1 MLLRHAEARDRGLRC
16 ATRHAVAHDR
26 CVAGGT
32 FHLRTVRNCIQ
43 LHRCNCGQNP
53 LRIRA
58 LFGTNSCPKLPRG
71 KSLAVW
77 PARRMDEVAGPA
89 PTEVVNIHPSRIYTR
104 SKAQGERTSHGAY
117 CYRFGWKEIPDLRS
131 GQQRDNSRG
140 AELFHGATQPVLGE
154 PTRQSSGAGDMLRG
168 LRHRRPG
175 KAAGARGKGGAGD
188 HGESLGSGSR
198 RVKTDKKDARV
209 LSEVSCRID
218 IPSVHI
224 PSARARDWKTL
235 CSARDCLVA
244 SRTKLINHVRGWL
257 RTQLAEVRSGGVQ
270 TFPERVEEK
279 LLSRPE
285 GMPVYIDRE
294 LTVIKTLNEQIVAA
308 DKELEEIAARETRC
322 RNVMTV
328 PGVGP
333 VTALRFV
340 ATIDDV
346 SRFPGAHAL
355 QSYLGLTPGEN
366 SSSTRER
373 KTSSTKAGAPAMR
386 WLLVQAAW
394 CAWRTRPDDPM
405 VRWAKQV
412 AQRRG
417 NQIGIIALSRKL
429 AGILYAILRDGTRYE
444 SKRGSQVVALPADST
459 T

>member
-1 MLLRHAEARDRGLRC
+1 MEHIAIDL
-16 ATRHAVAHDR
+16 
-26 CVAGGT
+26 GG
-32 FHLRTVRNCIQ
+32 
-43 LHRCNCGQNP
+43 
-53 LRIRA
+53 
-58 LFGTNSCPKLPRG
+58 K
-71 KSLAVW
+71 K
-77 PARRMDEVAGPA
+77 
-89 PTEVVNIHPSRIYTR
+89 SRICVR
-104 SKAQGERTSHGAY
+104 DSKGTILEERNYSTERLSQYLENRPVSQVVLETCSEAFAIADQAKQLGHEV
-117 CYRFGWKEIPDLRS
+117 KVVP
-131 GQQRDNSRG
+131 
-140 AELFHGATQPVLGE
+140 ATTVKALGV
-154 PTRQSSGAGDMLRG
+154 
-168 LRHRRPG
+168 
-175 KAAGARGKGGAGD
+175 
-188 HGESLGSGSR
+188 GSR

-373 KTSSTKAGAPAMR
+373 KTSITKAGAPAMR